1 VLVLLSI
8 QEMSL
13 GVYNNLRTQNKS
25 NINFNLEYSKRSLS
39 SQLSLNFDDHDKLN
53 FDNSYVNYEK
63 GIANLNIGKVDRI
76 WSFSKKSSLILS
88 SNSRPLEALSLKLE
102 NRFNT
107 NWLPAKANWSVE
119 LINGSTKNSYNGK
132 NSMLSGAR
140 VVISPHENLNF
151 EILQTAQWGDQ
162 NDKLYSTNIEAFFFD
177 TNEGKNASV
186 NKMAGFWVIIFS
198 TFKQKYLSLL

>member
-1 VLVLLSI
+1 
-8 QEMSL
+8 MSVGTAFNSGNVL

-25 NINFNLEYSKRSLS
+25 NVNFNLEFSKRSLS
-39 SQLSLNFDDHDKLN
+39 SQLSLNFDDHDKLSFN
-53 FDNSYVNYEK
+53 NSYVNYEK

-102 NRFNT
+102 NRFNS
-107 NWLPAKANWSVE
+107 NWMPSTANWSVE

-140 VVISPHENLNF
+140 VVISPSDKLNF
-151 EILQTAQWGDQ
+151 EL
-162 NDKLYSTNIEAFFFD
+162 STNSPM
-177 TNEGKNASV
+177 GRSK
-186 NKMAGFWVIIFS
+186 
-198 TFKQKYLSLL
+198 

>member
-1 VLVLLSI
+1 MYKFLFIFLSSILLNTQPLFAQDTNLKMSVGTSI
-8 QEMSL
+8 NSKNTL
-13 GVYNNLRTQNKS
+13 GFYNNLRARNKS
-25 NINFNLEYSKRSLS
+25 NINFNLEYSKRNLS

-63 GIANLNIGKVDRI
+63 GIANLSIGKVDRI
-76 WSFSKKSSLILS
+76 WSFSEKSSLILS

-107 NWLPAKANWSVE
+107 NWLPATANWSFE

-140 VVISPHENLNF
+140 VVISP
-151 EILQTAQWGDQ
+151 
-162 NDKLYSTNIEAFFFD
+162 S
-177 TNEGKNASV
+177 
-186 NKMAGFWVIIFS
+186 
-198 TFKQKYLSLL
+198 